1 MFDAA
6 RDGNSELL
14 LSAVDVGLP
23 ANLTN
28 SQGKA
33 RDLVR

>member
-14 LSAVDVGLP
+14 LSAMDVGLP

-28 SQGKA
+28 AQGKA
-33 RDLVR
+33 RARI